1 MSDTR
6 VVDLHV
12 ELPNDVAAQVEQAQ
26 RANPD
31 FLART
36 LQYVMLRRSVFDA
49 LAERGGLAGGGPPR

>member
-1 MSDTR
+1 
-6 VVDLHV
+6 V

>member
-1 MSDTR
+1 MSETR

-26 RANPD
+26 ETNPEFIARA
-31 FLART
+31 

-49 LAERGGLAGGGPPR
+49 LGERGVASRGRSR